1 MALEEL
7 ALLHAVG
14 AYVPRLVLQQAMVD
28 PDQALVRKE
37 TRERAALLFADVS
50 GFTQMSESL
59 AQLGKEGAEE
69 LTSVLNIYFT
79 TMIDLVHR
87 YEGVVIKFG
96 GDAITCRFAADAEGL
111 ARACACA
118 LAMQDEMAQFTA
130 VQTRGDVF
138 NLRMKIGI
146 SAGPVLSMS
155 VGQPEEGMEYVLA
168 GRTLDRMAAAEHH
181 AAAGEVLVDSQN
193 FESAPEIYDTLGLEI
208 SERRDEFLRITG
220 LAYKATPLPAAPTLP
235 SVAPELVPKIIE
247 HLAFYVPAT
256 LYEQIREGHIELL
269 GEHRW
274 VVSLFVNFMGLDYD
288 TDPQAGEKLQTY
300 FTTMQAI
307 IHRYGGRLNRV
318 ITGDKGSL
326 LHIIF
331 GAPVAHEDNEERAVG
346 CALEMQRIALQSG
359 QLPFITDQQIGITA
373 GYVFAGNVGS
383 EERREYT
390 VMGDVVN
397 LSARLMQAAAAGEI
411 LMDQPTAQRVAQDFV
426 CESLPPIQ
434 VKGKSEPVAV
444 SRAVSVRREN
454 KRWGA
459 ETPPA
464 RRRDLPIVGRQ
475 QELDQVQAIIER
487 VLKGQGQLLVIN
499 GEAGIGKSR
508 LLQALIEMARDAGM
522 HGYQGDCVSYGT
534 QTPYLPWID
543 FFNAFFDLNSVPDDN
558 LTEKVYHIEQRM
570 AAVDPELARWAP
582 LIGQMLGLS
591 VQDNE
596 LTTALNAELRKQRT
610 FELVLALIRHQA
622 QQERLFLMV
631 FEDVHWIDA
640 ISLEML
646 NYVARNIGDYPI
658 LLAALQRPTIELTE
672 WPRHPYYHRLDLLD
686 LPAESALELVRHKLR
701 MDEVPPA
708 LRERVLRGEE
718 RLNPFFV
725 EEVINALVDQ
735 GYLLAIPGDEGEEYL
750 ITGDLSEAQI
760 PDSIQALVM
769 SRIDRLDESSKLTVK
784 VASAIGRVFQYHILL
799 SIYPVS
805 VARERLLANLEKLDR
820 IDLTPLD
827 KPAPELAYIFKHIT
841 TQEVAYESLLY
852 KHRRELHHS
861 IGEYIEATYPE
872 TLEEHYELLAYHYR
886 LSGDTPKAWTY
897 LVKAGD
903 KAKNQYANKAAVDY
917 YTQALGLKL
926 ETGSELE
933 NTYQVHETLG
943 DVFNIIGQYEPAR
956 DHYRTALSYDQPH
969 ITQAAEIR
977 RKIAKTWELQGRYD
991 EALQYLN
998 LTREMLSETKR
1009 SPELARIYNDM
1020 AWVEMQR
1027 GNYDDALNLCEK
1039 GITIAEQLTESDPRK
1054 IYRIQAELQHTL
1066 GSIYIRKGE
1075 YEAAI
1080 DNFQTSI
1087 KARQVI
1093 GDFYNMSRTY
1103 NNLAAVYWRQSDYQS
1118 AIKYIRNSLKMCQK
1132 VGYTYGTAMCHN
1144 NLGAINYTLGNH
1156 EQAITQ
1162 YEKSLSIRQ
1171 EIGDL
1176 LGIAAIYNNLGEVYQ
1191 QLGEFQQAHHH
1202 LLEAVSL
1209 LTEIGER
1216 RVLSDACR
1224 SLAEVELKLGD
1235 TQSALRYGEHS
1246 LSLAQEIGNREYEG
1260 ITYRVLGQIH
1270 RAEGALET
1278 ACARLETSLEIL
1290 TELDNKLEI
1299 AHSYE
1304 ALGRTLLDMGEQAE
1318 GQSALEHTI
1327 DIFTALGLEKE
1338 VENARRALHQN
1349 QD

>member
-1 MALEEL
+1 MALEKL

-14 AYVPRLVLQQAMVD
+14 AYVPRLVLQQAMVN
-28 PDQALVRKE
+28 PDQAIIGE
-37 TRERAALLFADVS
+37 EARERAALLFADVS

-69 LTSVLNIYFT
+69 LTSVLNAYFT

-87 YEGVVIKFG
+87 YGGVVIKFG
-96 GDAITCRFAADAEGL
+96 GDAITCRFAEGVEGL
-111 ARACACA
+111 VRACACA
-118 LAMQDEMAQFTA
+118 LAMQDEMTQFAA
-130 VQTRGDVF
+130 VQTRGGVF

-155 VGQPEEGMEYVLA
+155 VGQPEAGVEYVLA
-168 GRTLDRMAAAEHH
+168 GRALDRMSAAEHH
-181 AAAGEVLVDSQN
+181 AAAGEVLVDSLSL
-193 FESAPEIYDTLGLEI
+193 ESEALYDTLGLTI
-208 SERRDEFLRITG
+208 AERRDEFLQITG
-220 LAYKATPLPAAPTLP
+220 LAYKVTPLTAAPTLP
-235 SVAPELVPKIIE
+235 SVAPELVPKVIE
-247 HLAFYVPAT
+247 HLVSYVPAT
-256 LYEQIREGHIELL
+256 LYEQIREGHTELL

-274 VVSLFVNFMGLDYD
+274 VVSLFVNFMELEYD

-300 FTTMQAI
+300 FTTMQTI

-346 CALEMQRIALQSG
+346 CALEMQRIALKSG
-359 QLPFITDQQIGITA
+359 QLPFITDQQIGIAA

-397 LSARLMQAAAAGEI
+397 LSSRLMQAASAGEI

-426 CESLPPIQ
+426 CDSLPPIR
-434 VKGKSEPVAV
+434 VKGKAEPVAV
-444 SRAVSVRREN
+444 SRAVSVRRES

-459 ETPPA
+459 EAPPA

-508 LLQALIEMARDAGM
+508 LLQALIEMAREVGM

-558 LTEKVYHIEQRM
+558 LMEKIYRIERRM

-582 LIGQMLGLS
+582 LIGQTLGLS
-591 VQDNE
+591 VPDNE
-596 LTTALNAELRKQRT
+596 LTASLNAELRKQRT
-610 FELVLALIRHQA
+610 FELVLALLRDQA

-672 WPRHPYYHRLDLLD
+672 WPRHPYYHRLNLLD

-718 RLNPFFV
+718 LLNPFFV

-735 GYLLAIPGDEGEEYL
+735 GYLLAIPGDEEEEYL

-861 IGEYIEATYPE
+861 IGEYVEATYPD
-872 TLEEHYELLAYHYR
+872 TSEEHYELLAYHYR
-886 LSGDTPKAWTY
+886 LSGDQAKAWTY

-903 KAKNQYANKAAVDY
+903 KAKKQYANEAAVDY
-917 YTQALGLKL
+917 YTQALGL
-926 ETGSELE
+926 EMGSEPD
-933 NTYQVHETLG
+933 NTYQVHESLG
-943 DVFNIIGQYEPAR
+943 DVFSIIGQYEEAR

-969 ITQAAEIR
+969 ITQSAEIR

-998 LTREMLSETKR
+998 LTREMLSETER

-1020 AWVEMQR
+1020 AWVDLQR
-1027 GNYDDALNLCEK
+1027 GIYDDALHLCQE
-1039 GITIAEQLTESDPRK
+1039 GIEIAEQLSRGEKNHRL
-1054 IYRIQAELQHTL
+1054 QAELQHTL
-1066 GSIYIRKGE
+1066 GSIHLRKAE
-1075 YEAAI
+1075 HKLAIANFQSSAEDWQAI
-1080 DNFQTSI
+1080 D
-1087 KARQVI
+1087 
-1093 GDFYNMSRTY
+1093 DFYNIGRTY
-1103 NNLAAVYWRQSDYQS
+1103 NNLAVVYWQRGDYGLAAQ
-1118 AIKYIRNSLKMCQK
+1118 YINRSLEEFSK
-1132 VGYTYGTAMCHN
+1132 VGYTYGTAMCYN
-1144 NLGAINYTLGNH
+1144 NLGAISYTLGNYA
-1156 EQAITQ
+1156 QAIAH

-1176 LGIAAIYNNLGEVYQ
+1176 LGIAAIYNNLGDVYQ
-1191 QLGEFQQAHHH
+1191 KTDEFQRAHHY
-1202 LLEAVSL
+1202 LLEAVDL
-1209 LTEIGER
+1209 LTEIGEKR
-1216 RVLSDACR
+1216 FLNDAYKL
-1224 SLAEVELKLGD
+1224 LAEVELKLGD
-1235 TQSALRYGEHS
+1235 TQSALMYGERS

-1278 ACARLETSLEIL
+1278 ARTRLENSIEIL

-1304 ALGRTLLDMGEQAE
+1304 ALGRTLLDMGERAE
-1318 GQSALEHTI
+1318 GQSALEHAI
-1327 DIFTALGLEKE
+1327 EIFTALGLEKE
-1338 VENARRALHQN
+1338 VEDARRALN
-1349 QD
+1349 